1 MPSLTLFGHF
11 LRELVTRDMPA
22 RLPEPALLMDD
33 PAQVAAYVQAG
44 RVDGPVAPNY
54 LFHSQQ
60 ACRLIRPG
68 DCVVDLACGP
78 ATQLCQLAQ
87 LNPQAHFIGVDLSPT
102 MLAQAQAQ
110 VLALGLQ
117 NVSLREGDITR
128 LADMPD
134 ACADV
139 VISTMS
145 LHHLPDQAALAA
157 CCEAALRILQ
167 PGGAMY
173 LADFVRLKREETRRH
188 FAQLHPGQSPLF
200 VADYL
205 NSLRAA
211 FSLAELRVA
220 ALPLLSAGARLISNP
235 GVPLM
240 GVIAT
245 PPRVKPD
252 AAQRAQLRALWLA
265 LDRPLQ
271 RDFNDIRLS
280 FMNGPLRD
288 RHPARG

>member
-1 MPSLTLFGHF
+1 MPSLKLFGHF
-11 LRELVTRDMPA
+11 VRELVTRDLPA
-22 RLPEPALLMDD
+22 RVPEPELLMDD

-87 LNPQAHFIGVDLSPT
+87 LNPQAHFIGVDLSPA
-102 MLAQAQAQ
+102 MLAHARAQ
-110 VLALGLQ
+110 VAALGLP
-117 NVSLREGDITR
+117 NVSLREGDITA

-145 LHHLPDQAALAA
+145 LHHLPHAAALTA
-157 CCEAALRILQ
+157 CCEEALRILQ
-167 PGGAMY
+167 PGGAIY
-173 LADFVRLKREETRRH
+173 LADFVRLRRVETMRY
-188 FAQLHPGQSPLF
+188 FAQLHPGQSALF
-200 VADYL
+200 VSDYF

-211 FSLAELRVA
+211 FSLAELREA
-220 ALPLLSAGARLISNP
+220 ALPLLGAGARLISNP

-245 PPRVKPD
+245 PPRVQPD
-252 AAQRAQLRALWLA
+252 AAQRAQLRTLWLA

-271 RDFNDIRLS
+271 RDFNDIRMS
-280 FMNGPLRD
+280 FMNGPLRC
-288 RHPARG
+288 RHPARA